1 MRIYLNKIQYFIPIF
16 FSQSRI
22 FDEVIKLIKIHSLF
36 VHIQKINSF
45 DSNKVIFNFSENL
58 RGYIFRR
65 MWFKEFFNNSL
76 HIGLFF
82 FWIPRFKLSF
92 LRIRINLILWI
103 LIRNRGLYG
112 CLKIHLNRSFWF
124 NFFNKS
130 EILFKYY
137 QIIDFLRWFWFLL
150 SKSFRFLI
158 RIEIH
163 NIKYLFLK

>member
-22 FDEVIKLIKIHSLF
+22 FYEVIKLIKIHSLF

-82 FWIPRFKLSF
+82 FWILIFKLSF

-124 NFFNKS
+124 NFFNIS

-163 NIKYLFLK
+163 NIKDFFIK